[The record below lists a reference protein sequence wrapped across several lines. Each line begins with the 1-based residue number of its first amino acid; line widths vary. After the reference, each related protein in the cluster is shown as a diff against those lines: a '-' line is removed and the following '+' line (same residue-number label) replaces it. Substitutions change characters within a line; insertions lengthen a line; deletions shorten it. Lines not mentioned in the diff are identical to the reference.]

1 MSNVTLY
8 NVGRLVA
15 LGLAKKVKTLKRYAE
30 KHPELREAYL
40 AKLADMQ
47 ALQQSKADPSVTA
60 ENRKNLAACLDDMD
74 TLLAERPYL
83 AGDSYSLADVIWTVV
98 LTRIELSKQ
107 LSLVEVRPNVLGYY
121 RRMQARPS
129 YESADLWPRFKF
141 LRSVPMAV
149 HALGPRIAVAATVLA
164 GVSAALW
171 YWM

>member
-40 AKLADMQ
+40 AKLA
-47 ALQQSKADPSVTA
+47 
-60 ENRKNLAACLDDMD
+60 DMD